1 MFRTLK
7 LVLIGGFLTVK
18 IVFNYHNKKDVYVPL
33 TKAQR
38 EYIAARV
45 STHVLANY

>member
-1 MFRTLK
+1 MFRNMK

-18 IVFNYHNKKDVYVPL
+18 IVFAYHNKKDTYVPL
-33 TKAQR
+33 TAKQR

-45 STHVLANY
+45 SKHVLANY